1 MDPLNCT
8 WTPSFLLAG
17 FTAPR
22 TLRPLAFLGTL
33 CIYVLT
39 LAGNLFIIV
48 LVRADAALSTPM
60 YFFLSVLSFLELWY
74 VSTTVPTLLHTW
86 LHGRSPIP
94 AAACFIQLYVFH
106 SLGMT
111 ECYLLGVMALDR
123 YLAICRPLHYHA
135 LMSRKVRLWLAG
147 ATWGAGFSAALVP
160 ASLTASLPFCRKEKE
175 VAHYFCDL
183 APLMQLAC
191 VDTGWHAR
199 VCIVVIGTI
208 NICNLLLILGLY
220 GGILKAVLKLP
231 SAASR
236 AKAFSTCSSHMTVVA
251 LFFGSAFVVYVGS
264 AGSHAEDTDK
274 RIALVYTLL
283 TPFLNPII
291 YTLRNKEVKEAVRRV
306 TQRIRAMLKG
316 P

>member
-1 MDPLNCT
+1 MDPLNRT

-17 FTAPR
+17 FAAPR

-33 CIYVLT
+33 CIYILT

-74 VSTTVPTLLHTW
+74 VSTTAPTLLHTW

-135 LMSRKVRLWLAG
+135 LMSRKVRLWLVG

-160 ASLTASLPFCRKEKE
+160 AGLTASLPFCWKE

-183 APLMQLAC
+183 APLMRLAC
-191 VDTGWHAR
+191 VDTGWHTR
-199 VCIVVIGTI
+199 VYIVVIGII
-208 NICNLLLILGLY
+208 NICNLVLILGLY
-220 GGILKAVLKLP
+220 RGILRAVLKLP

-236 AKAFSTCSSHMTVVA
+236 AKAFSTCSSHMTVVS

-264 AGSHAEDTDK
+264 AGSHAEGTDK
-274 RIALVYTLL
+274 RIALVYTIL

-306 TQRIRAMLKG
+306 TQGIRTMWKG